1 MCLWSCVCAYSA
13 FFDAIILAFINAYA
27 HNRCIKTAIA
37 LRAIALPITFNHIRN
52 NLMSNQ
58 SEPLSRR
65 DQLAAAV
72 MQGIITANAGKRVG
86 SYEMAETAVKHADAL
101 ITALAKIQA

>member
-1 MCLWSCVCAYSA
+1 MPARILITFLS
-13 FFDAIILAFINAYA
+13 FFLDLVGKLSYLIN
-27 HNRCIKTAIA
+27 IKTAN
-37 LRAIALPITFNHIRN
+37 ALPITFNHIRN

>member
-1 MCLWSCVCAYSA
+1 VIFVIDLFSHGVIVLSHQNGKRFAYCPQSHK
-13 FFDAIILAFINAYA
+13 D
-27 HNRCIKTAIA
+27 H
-37 LRAIALPITFNHIRN
+37 
-52 NLMSNQ
+52 LMSNQ

-86 SYEMAETAVKHADAL
+86 SYEIAETAVKHADAL

>member
-1 MCLWSCVCAYSA
+1 
-13 FFDAIILAFINAYA
+13 
-27 HNRCIKTAIA
+27 
-37 LRAIALPITFNHIRN
+37 
-52 NLMSNQ
+52 MSNQ

-65 DQLAAAV
+65 DKIAIAA
-72 MQGIITANAGKRVG
+72 MQSIITANAGKRVG

>member
-1 MCLWSCVCAYSA
+1 
-13 FFDAIILAFINAYA
+13 
-27 HNRCIKTAIA
+27 
-37 LRAIALPITFNHIRN
+37 
-52 NLMSNQ
+52 MSNQ
-58 SEPLSRR
+58 PEQLSRR

>member
-1 MCLWSCVCAYSA
+1 LTSNIGIP
-13 FFDAIILAFINAYA
+13 IINFNE
-27 HNRCIKTAIA
+27 TAIA

-65 DQLAAAV
+65 DQIAIAA
-72 MQGIITANAGKRVG
+72 MQVAATDNRLTTYQV
-86 SYEMAETAVKHADAL
+86 AVKAVRLADELIKAL
-101 ITALAKIQA
+101 DIQA

>member
-1 MCLWSCVCAYSA
+1 
-13 FFDAIILAFINAYA
+13 
-27 HNRCIKTAIA
+27 
-37 LRAIALPITFNHIRN
+37 
-52 NLMSNQ
+52 MSDKKEQ
-58 SEPLSRR
+58 LSRR
-65 DQLAAAV
+65 DQIAAAA

>member
-1 MCLWSCVCAYSA
+1 
-13 FFDAIILAFINAYA
+13 
-27 HNRCIKTAIA
+27 
-37 LRAIALPITFNHIRN
+37 
-52 NLMSNQ
+52 MSSQ

-101 ITALAKIQA
+101 IKALNVKIQA